1 MAGEDRCSESGLAKL
16 AMGRRGEWVKRGEQG
31 RTGIHVRHPSRHE
44 VGMPITGCTVSAR
57 TMGGRQ
63 GKGKGSTCEYAVL
76 AVSRNMFRRVRDDER
91 EGLEGDGCGS
101 GRQWCAD
108 CLSPPLSAGAQVT
121 NSVRRV
127 CLPTSES
134 IKCLASIHSM
144 QVTNSPQ
151 CR

>member
-1 MAGEDRCSESGLAKL
+1 MD
-16 AMGRRGEWVKRGEQG
+16 
-31 RTGIHVRHPSRHE
+31 
-44 VGMPITGCTVSAR
+44 VGA
-57 TMGGRQ
+57 
-63 GKGKGSTCEYAVL
+63 
-76 AVSRNMFRRVRDDER
+76 D
-91 EGLEGDGCGS
+91 GS
-101 GRQWCAD
+101 GVRIVCH
-108 CLSPPLSAGAQVT
+108 PLSAGAQVT